1 LRYAELPGGRLVVMA
16 VRPERKL
23 WWRSFAVPRDAVLLV
38 RGASA
43 PALGAVAA
51 GELRDEA
58 RAVYAAR
65 YPRSARLLGDAALI
79 VFERSG

>member
-1 LRYAELPGGRLVVMA
+1 MA

-38 RGASA
+38 RGASY
-43 PALGAVAA
+43 PAMGAIATR
-51 GELRDEA
+51 ELRNEA

-65 YPRSARLLGDAALI
+65 YPGSARVLEDAALV
-79 VFERSG
+79 VFERPG